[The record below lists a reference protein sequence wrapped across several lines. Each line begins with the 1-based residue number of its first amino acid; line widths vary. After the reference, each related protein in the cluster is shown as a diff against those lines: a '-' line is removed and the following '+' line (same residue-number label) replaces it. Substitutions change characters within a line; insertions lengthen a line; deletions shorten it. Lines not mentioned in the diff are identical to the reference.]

1 MSIMPRRA
9 PSFGSMRRK
18 RAFLDV
24 SNRPRQRSLLRRLE
38 AAKIAIAPSLDAQVN
53 IFVTDR
59 IAAASAAPTTRIALR
74 RGGKRQRGQ
83 KLIEAS
89 LKRTAQGSGA
99 PIRDLAK
106 TAAQRGILVLSCDQ
120 IEREMTRM
128 GVPANPVPTVHDSS
142 SSSSSRGKK
151 TKRKPLPRVVLSDAD
166 HLYLPIIKEF
176 SSPTDSK
183 STAAGPPCPVLNP
196 DAAEGSCPFVVKR
209 ARGGGAVRANAP
221 APAAAAASR
230 KRRMTGYCE
239 CCGITYTG
247 GLQRH
252 LRSRQHRDFASNDA
266 NYKDLDAFCKARGL
280 DCRSPMPAVSE
291 GALSRN
297 GEQEDSG
304 SNDYPVKQLWP
315 ASPEVETPQPD
326 APSARPDVAAAVKE
340 IAAVPVTDAADADP
354 PPSAP
359 KRRRQ
364 KRRRSYTNPSP
375 AVEKEAVR
383 KEVRKETAPTTS
395 PEVAPATPPRDPE
408 PAPKRRRRR
417 SYRNKRAAGDKQ
429 SKRKKPRYDPPL
441 PTPSPTSVLKKPRS
455 RVRRTK

>member
-1 MSIMPRRA
+1 MLDGFWELLQFRSTSTSAPPASTCERVYKLPSLHPAAFGRAHGDGRHHASLTKAYNRCIVAIIAAARGILVPHRGLGGARPRFRGCTCQTHRIPALPVTTGAAGSKKQTALCCFGALTSGPLRAARVSIMPRRA

-59 IAAASAAPTTRIALR
+59 IAAASAAPTTRITLR

-128 GVPANPVPTVHDSS
+128 GVPANPVPTVHASS

-196 DAAEGSCPFVVKR
+196 DAAEGS
-209 ARGGGAVRANAP
+209 
-221 APAAAAASR
+221 
-230 KRRMTGYCE
+230 
-239 CCGITYTG
+239 
-247 GLQRH
+247 
-252 LRSRQHRDFASNDA
+252 
-266 NYKDLDAFCKARGL
+266 
-280 DCRSPMPAVSE
+280 
-291 GALSRN
+291 
-297 GEQEDSG
+297 
-304 SNDYPVKQLWP
+304 
-315 ASPEVETPQPD
+315 
-326 APSARPDVAAAVKE
+326 
-340 IAAVPVTDAADADP
+340 
-354 PPSAP
+354 
-359 KRRRQ
+359 
-364 KRRRSYTNPSP
+364 
-375 AVEKEAVR
+375 
-383 KEVRKETAPTTS
+383 
-395 PEVAPATPPRDPE
+395 
-408 PAPKRRRRR
+408 
-417 SYRNKRAAGDKQ
+417 
-429 SKRKKPRYDPPL
+429 
-441 PTPSPTSVLKKPRS
+441 
-455 RVRRTK
+455 